1 VRARERLLVVLIA
14 AHSYGVGLALLFL
27 TELGARL
34 GGFGVVQP
42 LFFPRQ
48 AGAFHL
54 VVATAYLI
62 EYFLYGGVTI
72 LLTTKS
78 IAVVFLAGMT
88 ALGGM
93 PWVVP
98 FSGVADGAMGVLLYA
113 VHVRA
118 RPEGADRGPGG
129 AA

>member
-1 VRARERLLVVLIA
+1 MRRREQLLVALIA
-14 AHSYGVGLALLFL
+14 VHSYGVGLALLFL
-27 TELGARL
+27 TEFGTRL
-34 GGFGVVQP
+34 GGFSEVQP

-62 EYFLYGGVTI
+62 EYFRYGGVTI
-72 LLTTKS
+72 LLTTKC
-78 IAVVFLAGMT
+78 IAVGFLFAMT

-98 FSGVADGAMGVLLYA
+98 LSGVADGAMGALLYA
-113 VHVRA
+113 VHVAATREA
-118 RPEGADRGPGG
+118 AAKGG
-129 AA
+129 LR